1 MHRIINRFKFDEAE
15 AGEKEVI
22 KNMQR
27 RQLEVENGIITAE
40 EAQQQEMDEQ
50 TVREKFNIKL
60 DTGVENMEEDSVK
73 EQSMQELLQKINDGA
88 KQEEIDSD
96 EEYNNE
102 VFGKK
107 ENENGM

>member
-1 MHRIINRFKFDEAE
+1 
-15 AGEKEVI
+15 
-22 KNMQR
+22 MQR

-107 ENENGM
+107 ENENGK

>member
-1 MHRIINRFKFDEAE
+1 M
-15 AGEKEVI
+15 

-60 DTGVENMEEDSVK
+60 DMGTEENPEEDATK
-73 EQSMQELLQKINDGA
+73 EQTMQELLDKIKGEN
-88 KQEEIDSD
+88 EEEVDSD
-96 EEYNNE
+96 EEYKNE
-102 VFGKK
+102 VFGRK
-107 ENENGM
+107 ENENGKYLMVVMMNRTYE

>member
-1 MHRIINRFKFDEAE
+1 
-15 AGEKEVI
+15 
-22 KNMQR
+22 MQR

-40 EAQQQEMDEQ
+40 EAQQQEMDEH

-107 ENENGM
+107 ENENGK

>member
-73 EQSMQELLQKINDGA
+73 EQSMQELLQKINDGD
-88 KQEEIDSD
+88 KQDETDSD
-96 EEYNNE
+96 EEYKNE

-107 ENENGM
+107 ENENGK

>member
-1 MHRIINRFKFDEAE
+1 
-15 AGEKEVI
+15 
-22 KNMQR
+22 MQR

-73 EQSMQELLQKINDGA
+73 EQSMQELLQKINDGD
-88 KQEEIDSD
+88 KQDETDSD
-96 EEYNNE
+96 EEYKNE
-102 VFGKK
+102 VFGKT
-107 ENENGM
+107 ENENGK